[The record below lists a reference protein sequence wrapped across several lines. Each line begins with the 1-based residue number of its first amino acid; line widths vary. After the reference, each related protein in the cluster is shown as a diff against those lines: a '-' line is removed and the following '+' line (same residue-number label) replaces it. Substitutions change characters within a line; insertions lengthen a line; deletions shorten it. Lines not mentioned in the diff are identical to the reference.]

1 MNAWNTICTDLLN
14 EKSRQAT
21 EKDYQCKVF
30 THFYYLLGW
39 YSERVEQQYQQ
50 RVGSNVQYVY
60 PDIVF
65 FANNEKLFVVE
76 MKQPNHTQTNTTVH

>member
-21 EKDYQCKVF
+21 EKDYQNKVF

-39 YSERVEQQYQQ
+39 
-50 RVGSNVQYVY
+50 
-60 PDIVF
+60 
-65 FANNEKLFVVE
+65 
-76 MKQPNHTQTNTTVH
+76 

>member
-21 EKDYQCKVF
+21 EKDYQSKVF

-50 RVGSNVQYVY
+50 RVGSNVQ
-60 PDIVF
+60 
-65 FANNEKLFVVE
+65 
-76 MKQPNHTQTNTTVH
+76 